1 MTSESLLTLTHPVSS
16 TWWQNCINMLYSPF
30 INPFL
35 SLHKNS
41 VLMWNGMEKQITL
54 YWCEMPQKT
63 EYLRSTYVK
72 CHWKTENS
80 VLMWNVSEM
89 SWKNRELS
97 TDVKCH
103 GKTQYSVLMLKCHG
117 KKQTTLYWCEMSWK
131 KRLLSL
137 DVKCHMKKQEYS
149 VLMWNVTE
157 KQRTQYWCETS
168 WKNRVLSTDVKCH
181 GKIENSVLMWNIME
195 KQSTQY
201 RCEMSWKN
209 RELSTDVKCHGK
221 TEYTHASK
229 IDSLQLYKLSNL
241 VWKKNVRYKTKN
253 ATFWIWILQ

>member
-30 INPFL
+30 TNPFL
-35 SLHKNS
+35 SLNKNS

-54 YWCEMPQKT
+54 YWREMPRKT

-80 VLMWNVSEM
+80 VLTWNIMEKQSTQCRCET

-103 GKTQYSVLMLKCHG
+103 GKTV
-117 KKQTTLYWCEMSWK
+117 
-131 KRLLSL
+131 
-137 DVKCHMKKQEYS
+137 
-149 VLMWNVTE
+149 
-157 KQRTQYWCETS
+157 
-168 WKNRVLSTDVKCH
+168 
-181 GKIENSVLMWNIME
+181 
-195 KQSTQY
+195 
-201 RCEMSWKN
+201 
-209 RELSTDVKCHGK
+209 
-221 TEYTHASK
+221 YTHASK

-241 VWKKNVRYKTKN
+241 VWKKNVRYRTKN
-253 ATFWIWILQ
+253 ATFWIWILQSSLFFLVLTVRKSLTLRLLSR